1 MACNETLIN
10 YIMLSRVRG
19 LGPVS
24 ANRLIRI
31 CGSAEACF
39 SMEAV
44 EILGKAPRTAERS
57 ISMFLRAR
65 EDPALHGEAE
75 EIIEACLSDD
85 IRIICREDPE
95 YPERFKSLP
104 DMPILLYAR
113 GRLAINQTRRSIGIV
128 GARRCSREG
137 KERAILIAQ
146 EAVSENAI
154 VISGMAKGIDSYA
167 HTSALLHGGNTI
179 AVLGNGPDIC
189 YPKEHAALME
199 RIIETGAIVA
209 EYPPGTKPRPYSFP
223 MRNRLIAAMSD
234 TLYVVDTDRNSGTA
248 STIES
253 ALKYKRQVI
262 QCRSQEK
269 Q

>member
-24 ANRLIRI
+24 ANRLIAI

-95 YPERFKSLP
+95 YPERFKGLP
-104 DMPILLYAR
+104 DMPFLLYAR
-113 GRLAINQTRRSIGIV
+113 GRLAISPD
-128 GARRCSREG
+128 
-137 KERAILIAQ
+137 
-146 EAVSENAI
+146 
-154 VISGMAKGIDSYA
+154 KG
-167 HTSALLHGGNTI
+167 L
-179 AVLGNGPDIC
+179 
-189 YPKEHAALME
+189 
-199 RIIETGAIVA
+199 ETV
-209 EYPPGTKPRPYSFP
+209 
-223 MRNRLIAAMSD
+223 
-234 TLYVVDTDRNSGTA
+234 
-248 STIES
+248 
-253 ALKYKRQVI
+253 
-262 QCRSQEK
+262 
-269 Q
+269 